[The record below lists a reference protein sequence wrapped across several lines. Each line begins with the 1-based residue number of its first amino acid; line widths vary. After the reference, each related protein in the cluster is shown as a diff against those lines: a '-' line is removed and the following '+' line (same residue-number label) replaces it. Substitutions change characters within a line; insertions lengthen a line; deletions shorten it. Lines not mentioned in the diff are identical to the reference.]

1 MTKFRLSRIIDVK
14 EKLIEDKERELEE
27 AINTIDDI
35 TLALDATEKDVEK
48 TYNELAIPSLSG
60 GDFSVLKDYLSYL
73 NDRKQ
78 SLIDEKDL
86 TQQRIEQLRINLINL
101 MKELKM
107 LEILRSKAAKVVKRT
122 ENRRIQKNLDSMA
135 LRIGER
141 RI

>member
-1 MTKFRLSRIIDVK
+1 MTKFRLSRIIDIK

-27 AINTIDDI
+27 VINIMSDI
-35 TLALDATEKDVEK
+35 TVALDATEKDTEK

-78 SLIDEKDL
+78 RLFEEKEI
-86 TQQRIEQLRINLINL
+86 TQQRIEQLRVNLFSL

-107 LEILRSKAAKVVKRT
+107 LDILRSKSAKVIKRT
-122 ENRRIQKNLDSMA
+122 ENRKIQKNLDSMA

>member
-78 SLIDEKDL
+78 RLIDEKDL

>member
-1 MTKFRLSRIIDVK
+1 
-14 EKLIEDKERELEE
+14 
-27 AINTIDDI
+27 
-35 TLALDATEKDVEK
+35 
-48 TYNELAIPSLSG
+48 LAIPSLSG

-78 SLIDEKDL
+78 RLIDEKDL

>member
-78 SLIDEKDL
+78 RLIDEKDI

>member
-73 NDRKQ
+73 NDRKHR
-78 SLIDEKDL
+78 LIDEKDL

>member
-78 SLIDEKDL
+78 RLIDEKDL
-86 TQQRIEQLRINLINL
+86 TQQRIEKLRINLINL

>member
-35 TLALDATEKDVEK
+35 TMALDATEKDVEK

-78 SLIDEKDL
+78 RLIDEKDL

>member
-1 MTKFRLSRIIDVK
+1 MTKFCLSRIIDVK

-35 TLALDATEKDVEK
+35 TMALDATEKDVEK

-73 NDRKQ
+73 NDRKHR
-78 SLIDEKDL
+78 LIDEKDL

-122 ENRRIQKNLDSMA
+122 ENRRIQKNVEHMA

>member
-35 TLALDATEKDVEK
+35 TMALDATEKDVEK

-73 NDRKQ
+73 NDRKHR
-78 SLIDEKDL
+78 LIDEKDL

>member
-60 GDFSVLKDYLSYL
+60 GDFSVLNDCLSCLSY
-73 NDRKQ
+73 R
-78 SLIDEKDL
+78 
-86 TQQRIEQLRINLINL
+86 
-101 MKELKM
+101 
-107 LEILRSKAAKVVKRT
+107 
-122 ENRRIQKNLDSMA
+122 
-135 LRIGER
+135 
-141 RI
+141 

>member
-1 MTKFRLSRIIDVK
+1 
-14 EKLIEDKERELEE
+14 
-27 AINTIDDI
+27 
-35 TLALDATEKDVEK
+35 
-48 TYNELAIPSLSG
+48 
-60 GDFSVLKDYLSYL
+60 
-73 NDRKQ
+73 
-78 SLIDEKDL
+78 
-86 TQQRIEQLRINLINL
+86 

>member
-35 TLALDATEKDVEK
+35 TMALDATEKDVEK

>member
-48 TYNELAIPSLSG
+48 SYNELAIPSLSG

-73 NDRKQ
+73 NDRKHR
-78 SLIDEKDL
+78 LIDEKDL